1 MGYYGGLRRTQA
13 CGSHAGA
20 SPASRVAR
28 FRPGSCF
35 ARRGIL
41 EVTEP
46 SRPHLGQTSLF
57 VHQTIVRISRTLS
70 AILLSLAVWG
80 HGTVPAA
87 AAPRLKVA
95 VDPGHGGDD
104 SGAKGRKG
112 LMEKD
117 VALDLALALKERLQD
132 AGFEVVLVRRED
144 ILVPVWDRAKVANE
158 TGADLFVSLHLNAAK
173 TRAARGS
180 EVYFLSLDAGDAD
193 AAEVAALENAGGNPP
208 SGTEGVLASILDD
221 LAQKAFLQDSEKLA
235 VAVQHQLN
243 RLGGIKERGVKQAP
257 FAVLRSA
264 AMPAILVETAF
275 ISNPREEAKL
285 KDPVFLEKVAA
296 AITQGVRRYF
306 SRVGATP
313 KRKPMDLIAAEA
325 LRSAKPLGAKS
336 PRATSRRQQP

>member
-46 SRPHLGQTSLF
+46 SRPHFGQTYFF
-57 VHQTIVRISRTLS
+57 VHQTIVRIFRTLS

-158 TGADLFVSLHLNAAK
+158 RGADLFVSLHLNAAK

-193 AAEVAALENAGGNPP
+193 AAEVAALENAGGNLP
-208 SGTEGVLASILDD
+208 SGTDGVLASILDD